1 MRRGG
6 IVVLIVFLAAAV
18 VGCGSGSDTGATG
31 STVRRGTPSVP
42 APARRRSPGVGWKAP
57 ISKVVGFLRVPSGVG
72 RLPGTEGTGAKGCQ
86 VEEGRGEIGI
96 FADVPQPSCVRVSP
110 DEPVSV
116 VNRTGAYHRSE
127 GHPVT
132 LRIGPYGT
140 RLRPQQAIRFGPVGR
155 FLGRGYHQVRIG
167 SGRGGVGIL
176 VLPSGCAIRRPEP
189 GQSLCF
195 GGGQAGGRS
204 GASACPSSALA
215 VSPERHSSI
224 GSGGTIYTRFFVTN
238 LSHRPCTL
246 AGIPRVVSL
255 DPEGRNVDVAEP
267 VPLLRPGSRGGR
279 PQVRIAPGEAATF
292 LVAHYDGIGAGRCH
306 FATNPGVRVSI
317 PGGGARKFVVAV
329 AMGYCPAPGSGL
341 GLRVGRIES
350 SSLVDARTYRW
361 VSAED
366 PRAAGCDGVA
376 AEACVL
382 RPPG

>member
-1 MRRGG
+1 MRREG
-6 IVVLIVFLAAAV
+6 IAVLMIALVAAAV
-18 VGCGSGSDTGATG
+18 VGCGSSSDTATTG
-31 STVRRGTPSVP
+31 STVRRGTPSIP
-42 APARRRSPGVGWKAP
+42 APTERPSPGVGWTAP
-57 ISKVVGFLRVPSGVG
+57 ISKVVGFLRVPPGVG
-72 RLPGTEGTGAKGCQ
+72 RLPGTKGTGAKGCQ

-127 GHPVT
+127 GSPIT

-140 RLRPQQAIRFGPVGR
+140 RLRPQQAIRFAPAGR
-155 FLGRGYHQVRIG
+155 FLGRGYHQVKIG

-195 GGGQAGGRS
+195 AGGQVASPDRRGRS

-224 GSGGTIYTRFFVTN
+224 GSGGTTYTRFFITD
-238 LSHRPCTL
+238 LSHLPCTL
-246 AGIPRVVSL
+246 TGIPRVVSL
-255 DPEGRNVDVAEP
+255 GPKGRKVDVAEP
-267 VPLLRPGSRGGR
+267 VPLLSIGSKGARQR
-279 PQVRIAPGEAATF
+279 VRIGPGEAATF

-306 FATNPGVRVSI
+306 YATTSGVRVSI

-341 GLRVGRIES
+341 WLRVGRIES
-350 SSLVDARTYRW
+350 SSLVDARIYR
-361 VSAED
+361 
-366 PRAAGCDGVA
+366 
-376 AEACVL
+376 
-382 RPPG
+382 

>member
-6 IVVLIVFLAAAV
+6 IVVLMIVLAGAAA
-18 VGCGSGSDTGATG
+18 VGCGSGSGTATNG
-31 STVRRGTPSVP
+31 STLRHGVAP
-42 APARRRSPGVGWKAP
+42 APAPAHRQSPGVGWTAP
-57 ISKVVGFLRVPSGVG
+57 ISKVVGFLRVPPGVG

-96 FADVPQPSCVRVSP
+96 FADVPQPSCVRVAP

-127 GHPVT
+127 GHPIT

-140 RLRPQQAIRFGPVGR
+140 RLRPQQAIRFAPAGR
-155 FLGRGYHQVRIG
+155 FLGRGYHQVKIG

-189 GQSLCF
+189 GQELCF
-195 GGGQAGGRS
+195 AGGEAGGPGRR
-204 GASACPSSALA
+204 GRTGGTACPSSALA

-224 GSGGTIYTRFFVTN
+224 GSGGTNYTRFFITD

-246 AGIPRVVSL
+246 TGIPRVVSL
-255 DPEGRNVDVAEP
+255 DPKGRKVDVAEP
-267 VPLLRPGSRGGR
+267 VPLLSLGSRGAR
-279 PQVRIAPGEAATF
+279 PRVRIGPGEAATF

-306 FATNPGVRVSI
+306 FATNPGVGVSI

-350 SSLVDARTYRW
+350 SSLVDGRIYR
-361 VSAED
+361 
-366 PRAAGCDGVA
+366 
-376 AEACVL
+376 
-382 RPPG
+382 

>member
-6 IVVLIVFLAAAV
+6 IVVGIVLLATAV
-18 VGCGSGSDTGATG
+18 VGCGSGSDTVTTR
-31 STVRRGTPSVP
+31 STLRRGTPSLP
-42 APARRRSPGVGWKAP
+42 APTPRSSPGVGWKAP
-57 ISKVVGFLRVPSGVG
+57 ISKVVGFLRVAPGVG

-96 FADVPQPSCVRVSP
+96 FADVPQPNCVRVAP

-116 VNRTGAYHRSE
+116 VNRTGAYHRSQ
-127 GHPVT
+127 GHPIT

-140 RLRPQQAIRFGPVGR
+140 RLRPQQAIRFSPVGR

-189 GQSLCF
+189 GQQLCF
-195 GGGQAGGRS
+195 AVGRAGQPGRRGPSGRS
-204 GASACPSSALA
+204 GATACPSSALA

-224 GSGGTIYTRFFVTN
+224 GSGGTNYTRFFITD

-255 DPEGRNVDVAEP
+255 DRRGRKVAVAEP
-267 VPLLRPGSRGGR
+267 VPLLSPGSRRGR
-279 PQVRIAPGEAATF
+279 PWVRIGPGEAATF

-306 FATNPGVRVSI
+306 FATTTGLRVSI
-317 PGGGARKFVVAV
+317 PGGGARKFVAAV
-329 AMGYCPAPGSGL
+329 AMGYCPAPGSGI

-350 SSLVDARTYRW
+350 SSLVDARIYR
-361 VSAED
+361 
-366 PRAAGCDGVA
+366 
-376 AEACVL
+376 
-382 RPPG
+382 